1 MMQISIWFR
10 PCYAYFMEAG
20 RGILPLREMTRG
32 IIQRIRNPLNA
43 LQLNLDN
50 LDDEIAELKIEDKK
64 DIPERLKRI
73 RSAIAELDSLLS
85 GVLRFTDLPKPQI
98 TTVNVN
104 TLVAEVETFSR
115 LESSK
120 KEVAVKVD
128 LQEKLP
134 AIQGDPVQ
142 IKQAILSVLLNA
154 IEACQVK
161 GFVTLATESRGA
173 HIMISITDSGEG
185 IPLDHR
191 DHIFEPFFSTKEAC
205 AGLGLPLTLE
215 IVKMHRGEI
224 SFKSETGKGTTF
236 FISLPTSTRV

>member
-1 MMQISIWFR
+1 MKRNR
-10 PCYAYFMEAG
+10 PKQFTFVKTVVKE
-20 RGILPLREMTRG
+20 IV
-32 IIQRIRNPLNA
+32 QRVRNPLNA
-43 LQLNLDN
+43 LLLNIDN
-50 LDDEIAELKIEDKK
+50 LGNEIAEVNIETSL
-64 DIPERLKRI
+64 ERLKRM
-73 RSAIAELDSLLS
+73 RNTIAELDSLLS

-115 LESSK
+115 PESSK

-161 GFVTLATESRGA
+161 GFVTLATESRGD

-191 DHIFEPFFSTKEAC
+191 EHIFEPFFSTKEAC
-205 AGLGLPLTLE
+205 AGLGLPLALE